1 MTEYTKRRRAR
12 QVFAV
17 RVGVYIAIVAGV
29 VAQWAITRF
38 DPKELTLDMRVSA
51 LTLSRMFV
59 AMVIAAVIYR
69 SIDGGGDLE
78 GKIKNVGRI
87 VTLGFTSGFTLSG
100 VTGIGG

>member
-12 QVFAV
+12 QIFAV

-38 DPKELTLDMRVSA
+38 DPKELTLDLRLSA
-51 LTLSRMFV
+51 WSISRLFV
-59 AMVIAAVIYR
+59 AMIVAAVVYR

-78 GKIKNVGRI
+78 GKVKNVGRI